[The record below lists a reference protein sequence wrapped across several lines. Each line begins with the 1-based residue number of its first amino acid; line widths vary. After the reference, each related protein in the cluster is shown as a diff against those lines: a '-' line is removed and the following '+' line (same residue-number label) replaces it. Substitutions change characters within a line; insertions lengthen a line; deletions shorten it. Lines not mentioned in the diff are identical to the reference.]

1 MAQLSTKVARR
12 LDDTKPALLDT
23 VGDRAAAVDKGEL
36 SAYYIFEELAA
47 RHGFASSSLAARAQ
61 LLFDLATRDL
71 SVAFSTWAQLMTLEY
86 LRHGNASAYIQQRI
100 SELESGRP
108 GVTGMAAAFKYAS
121 GCGDIP
127 LIAEPQPDGAWRV
140 KGRLAW
146 ASNLYP
152 NAVIITAAAVRTGIE
167 HEWEG

>member
-86 LRHGNASAYIQQRI
+86 LRHEMSALTYNSASPSWNLAVPVSQAW
-100 SELESGRP
+100 RP
-108 GVTGMAAAFKYAS
+108 RLSTPVAAATYRS
-121 GCGDIP
+121 LQSRSLTVHGESRGVWP
-127 LIAEPQPDGAWRV
+127 
-140 KGRLAW
+140 GRQT
-146 ASNLYP
+146 S
-152 NAVIITAAAVRTGIE
+152 IQTR
-167 HEWEG
+167 